1 MPDRLQLRV
10 TLLDSWEEIAVQLPA
25 TALVSELKRAVL
37 AHARIRGPAGDY
49 LVKYKGAELEEGGR
63 SGVPRD
69 HALIPEKEGGDRQDV
84 DKRRGRLFPGK
95 RDARVGTRRQSHSQ
109 HRSSA
114 ERRFADHSSKL

>member
-25 TALVSELKRAVL
+25 TALVSDLKRAVL

-63 SGVPRD
+63 TLAEAGVLPNS
-69 HALIPEKEGGDRQDV
+69 ALIV
-84 DKRRGRLFPGK
+84 LRRR
-95 RDARVGTRRQSHSQ
+95 RVPVH
-109 HRSSA
+109 
-114 ERRFADHSSKL
+114 